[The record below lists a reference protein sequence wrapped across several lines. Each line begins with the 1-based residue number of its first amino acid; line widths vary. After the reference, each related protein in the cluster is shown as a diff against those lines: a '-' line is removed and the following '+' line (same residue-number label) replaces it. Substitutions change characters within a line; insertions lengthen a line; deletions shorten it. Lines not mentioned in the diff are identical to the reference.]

1 MTATGKGCCGLTL
14 DWQTGFTLNEGTD
27 GSVIWQFKFSQLRG
41 SSDDG
46 KSKLKLHFQDSETRV
61 IETKELEC
69 QVLQTLLFC
78 MHAFLTAKVA
88 SVDPAFLS
96 SIHQS

>member
-1 MTATGKGCCGLTL
+1 MMMKEIKKNLK
-14 DWQTGFTLNEGTD
+14 NN
-27 GSVIWQFKFSQLRG
+27 LRNFPFE
-41 SSDDG
+41 
-46 KSKLKLHFQDSETRV
+46 FQ
-61 IETKELEC
+61 ELEC
-69 QVLQTLLFC
+69 QVLQSLLFC